1 MGIETIIL
9 GTLALGGAG
18 LGAFSSAQQAKSANQ
33 RAEQLH
39 ASQRRAAR
47 IQANQIAA
55 QSSLEKQ
62 KTARQA
68 HSIRS
73 TIRTAAG
80 EQLGLGGTY
89 EALLRQADLDQ
100 LTNEEIIQQNALL
113 ATQNVFSRVPPAPQE
128 QNTTLAMILGGLGGF
143 QSGLNIGS
151 SAGLIGGTLP
161 KPQRTGG
168 T

>member
-1 MGIETIIL
+1 MAIGTIAA
-9 GTLALGGAG
+9 LAITVVGAG
-18 LGAFSSAQQAKSANQ
+18 VGAFSSAQQAKSANQ
-33 RAEQLH
+33 RAEQLQN
-39 ASQRRAAR
+39 AQRRAAR
-47 IQANQIAA
+47 IQASQIEA
-55 QSSLEKQ
+55 QSTLERQ

-80 EQLGLGGTY
+80 ESLGFAGTY

-113 ATQNVFSRVPPAPQE
+113 AQQNVFSRVPPEPSE
-128 QNTTLAMILGGLGGF
+128 LNSTLAAILGGLGGT
-143 QSGLNIGS
+143 QSGLSLGGSALRLSQIG
-151 SAGLIGGTLP
+151 